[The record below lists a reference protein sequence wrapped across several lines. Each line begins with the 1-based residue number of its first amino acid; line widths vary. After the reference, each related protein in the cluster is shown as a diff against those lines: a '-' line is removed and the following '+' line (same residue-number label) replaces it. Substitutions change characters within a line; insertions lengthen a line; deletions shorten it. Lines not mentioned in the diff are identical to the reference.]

1 MAWEHFEINDGD
13 FCNVLEK
20 ASNELCECLYEIGT
34 LTTGKSRVFWGYQII
49 VYYKGV
55 AIAGRSKGYS
65 ETYSLALKDCN
76 SQMAEQ
82 GLILLVAGNLST
94 YSESAMTG
102 PAGYGYLR
110 DNKTAVKIMST
121 AESDLK
127 IE

>member
-1 MAWEHFEINDGD
+1 MS
-13 FCNVLEK
+13 V
-20 ASNELCECLYEIGT
+20 
-34 LTTGKSRVFWGYQII
+34 TTGKSRVFWGYQII

-82 GLILLVAGNLST
+82 GLTLLVAGNLSS
-94 YSESAMTG
+94 YSESAMSG
-102 PAGYGYLR
+102 PAGYGYIKGK
-110 DNKTAVKIMST
+110 KTGVRIMST